1 VLSYHRI
8 PKDASWLESEL
19 PMFNHYFLSLG
30 YLDSGLHNDASSD
43 LTELLV
49 VEWCHNARGLQG
61 WMGLS

>member
-1 VLSYHRI
+1 
-8 PKDASWLESEL
+8 
-19 PMFNHYFLSLG
+19 MFNHYFLSLG
-30 YLDSGLHNDASSD
+30 YLDSGLHNDASFD